1 MITKIKKRD
10 GRIVDFDQNKITE
23 AIFKAAKASGGENR
37 EICQEL
43 ANQVLSL
50 MEKRFGEGMEPGVE
64 GVQDLVERVLMETG
78 HSITARAYILYREK
92 RKELREAKAV
102 LIGVRDEFKLSLNA
116 MKVLERR
123 YLRKNEKGEV
133 VETPAEMFR
142 RVAKNIAQADT
153 IYQSS
158 ADIGKTEEEFY
169 RMMTAFEFMPN
180 SPTLMNAGTELQQL
194 AACFV
199 LPVEDTMAGI
209 FDAVKNAALIHQ
221 TGGGTGFSFSRLRP
235 KNDVVKS
242 TGGIASGPVSFM
254 RVFDVATDV
263 IKQGGRRRGAN
274 MGILRVDHPDVI
286 EFITAKES
294 EGIFT
299 NFNISVGITED
310 FMKKV
315 KNSEEYPLVNP
326 RGNGVVQYLR
336 ARDVFNLIVTMAWHT
351 GDPGLVFLDRL
362 NRDNPTPKIGDI
374 EATNPCVASDTWIAT
389 AEGAQ
394 QVKDLIGKQ
403 FTAVVNGTFW
413 ETTKNGFFET
423 GTRPVY
429 KLKTREGFE
438 LRLTAN
444 HPVRRVKKLTRH
456 TIEVEWIKGE
466 NLKSGDK
473 IVVNDHGPWKGWNGK
488 YTERDGYL
496 IGLLLG
502 DGTIKKDKVVLSSW
516 GNDTGVRAIASAY
529 AHSMPH
535 RSDFEG
541 WVPVKGRDE
550 YRLSTGY
557 LKELTH
563 ELGLNPHGKSITKEI
578 EVASSEFY
586 RGLLRGLFDTDGSVQ
601 GTQSKGIS
609 IRLAQSNLEFLKAA
623 QRMLLRLGIFSTI
636 YQERRKAGKKQ
647 LPDGRGGLKDYR
659 IQSQHELVISNQ
671 NIDRFYKKIGFGDTK
686 KMGKLKKSINGY
698 RRTINRER
706 FVATV
711 EELIPDGVKK
721 VYDVQIPG
729 INGFDANGLYV
740 HNCGEQPL
748 MPYEACNLGSINLA
762 KMVTNS
768 GVDFEKIRETVQK
781 AIHFLDNVIDMCKYP
796 LPEIEAMVRGNRKIG
811 LGVMGFAD
819 MLIKLEV
826 PYNSPEALELA
837 EKIMS
842 FIADE
847 SRRVSEELAKTRGPF
862 PNFGMS
868 AVTSPRRNAT
878 VNTIAP
884 AGTISIIANC
894 SSGIEPIF
902 AVVFVRSVM
911 EHTELFEVNPIFQE
925 VARQRGFY
933 SDTLL
938 KEIARLGSIQRFIG
952 IPDDTKRIF
961 VTALDINPEWHV
973 RMQAAFQKYVDNA
986 VSKTVNLPQYA
997 TPADVERVYWL
1008 AYELGC
1014 KGVTVFRQG
1023 SRQEQVLN
1031 IGSVAS
1037 NQSGTGGKSY
1047 LTFSSEFTGC
1057 PTCTA

>member
-10 GRIVDFDQNKITE
+10 GRIVDFDQIKITE
-23 AIFKAAKASGGENR
+23 AIFKAAKASGRESR

-43 ANQVLSL
+43 ANQVLSV
-50 MEKRFGEGMEPGVE
+50 MEKRFGEGMVPGVE
-64 GVQDLVERVLMETG
+64 GVQDLVEKVLMETG

-123 YLRKNEKGEV
+123 YLRKDEKGEV

-142 RVAKNIAQADT
+142 RVARNIAQADR
-153 IYQSS
+153 IYDAT
-158 ADIGKTEEEFY
+158 ADVVKTEDEFY
-169 RMMTAFEFMPN
+169 RMMTTFEFVPN

-199 LPVEDTMAGI
+199 LPVADTMAGI

-274 MGILRVDHPDVI
+274 MGILRVDHPDII
-286 EFITAKES
+286 EFITAKEH

-299 NFNISVGITED
+299 NFNISAGITEN
-310 FMKKV
+310 FMSKV
-315 KNSEEYPLVNP
+315 KNNEEYPLINP

-336 ARDVFNLIVTMAWHT
+336 AKDVFNLIVTMAWHT

-362 NRDNPTPKIGDI
+362 NRDNPTPKLGEI
-374 EATNPCVASDTWIAT
+374 EATNPCIASDTWITT
-389 AEGAQ
+389 AGGPQ

-403 FTAVVNGTFW
+403 FAAVVNGKLW
-413 ETTKNGFFET
+413 ETTKSGFFKT

-438 LRLTAN
+438 IRLTSN
-444 HPVRRVKKLTRH
+444 HPVRRAKKLTRY
-456 TIEVEWIKGE
+456 TIEEEWIKSE

-473 IVVNDHGPWKGWNGK
+473 IVVNDNGPWKGWNGK
-488 YTERDGYL
+488 YTEREGYL

-516 GNDTGVRAIASAY
+516 GNDTEVRAIASAY
-529 AHSMPH
+529 AHAMPH

-557 LKELTH
+557 IKELTQ

-578 EVASSEFY
+578 EEASSEFY

-609 IRLAQSNLEFLKAA
+609 IRLAQSNHEFLKAV

-636 YQERRKAGKKQ
+636 YQERRRAGEKK
-647 LPDGRGGLKDYR
+647 LPDGKGGLKEYR
-659 IQSQHELVISNQ
+659 IKSQHELVISNR
-671 NIDRFYKKIGFGDTK
+671 NMSDFYNKIGFGDAK
-686 KMGKLKKSINGY
+686 KMGKLRKLLNGY
-698 RRTINRER
+698 RRAINRER
-706 FVATV
+706 FIATV
-711 EELIPDGVKK
+711 DEFIPDGVAE
-721 VYDVQIPG
+721 VFDVQIPG

-762 KMVTNS
+762 KMVTNGS
-768 GVDFEKIRETVQK
+768 VDFARLGEIVKK
-781 AIHFLDNVIDMCKYP
+781 AIRFLDNVIDMGKYP

-819 MLIKLEV
+819 ALIKLGI
-826 PYNSPEALELA
+826 PYNSQPALDLA

-847 SRRVSEELAKTRGPF
+847 SRRASEELAQTRGPF
-862 PNFGMS
+862 PNFGNS
-868 AVTSPRRNAT
+868 ALTKPRRNAT

-911 EHTELFEVNPIFQE
+911 EHTELFEVNPIFEE
-925 VARQRGFY
+925 VAHQRGFF

-952 IPDDTKRIF
+952 IPDDVKRIF
-961 VTALDINPEWHV
+961 ATALDINPEWHV

-1031 IGSVAS
+1031 IGSTAS
-1037 NQSGTGGKSY
+1037 GSPAATGKSY
-1047 LTFSSEFTGC
+1047 LTVNSEFTGC